1 MSFNDTVKDNRDQ
14 GDKFGERRVL
24 KVFTPGKEGHSPQP
38 MRQTEKTKDERVL
51 ESIKIV
57 EPGSQRRTWL
67 VKTLENMV
75 LAPRYK
81 QVAAARLETEKAQ
94 NLPALVYVEPAQIP
108 IERFFQPE
116 HSRVKPSTRQS
127 SQLKQPSDETV
138 TRSANTEYVM
148 LANFSE
154 ETLTVPKHTVLG
166 IAQQV

>member
-1 MSFNDTVKDNRDQ
+1 MCPLPTETAGLLGNDFLDRRAHINFEDGKMSFNDTVKDNRDQ

-94 NLPALVYVEPAQIP
+94 NLPPLVYVEHAQIP
-108 IERFFQPE
+108 IER
-116 HSRVKPSTRQS
+116 
-127 SQLKQPSDETV
+127 
-138 TRSANTEYVM
+138 
-148 LANFSE
+148 
-154 ETLTVPKHTVLG
+154 
-166 IAQQV
+166 